1 MVFKKAIASVLIIT
15 FSLLI
20 CYPAS
25 SSQSIKQGEKAPY
38 DGRIFTQ
45 EETKEILIRLDQLEQ
60 FKKENK
66 LLLEKIEALQE
77 KIGLLEKQNE
87 VLQQNIE
94 LYKQQLQVLETMKE
108 QYRELWR
115 QVDEDLLKKEKGM
128 SPEMRAGIYT
138 LLVVLGMFIGA
149 IK

>member
-1 MVFKKAIASVLIIT
+1 MVFRKCIGLIIT

-20 CYPAS
+20 HYPVCA
-25 SSQSIKQGEKAPY
+25 SQSIRQGEKAPY

-45 EETKEILIRLDQLEQ
+45 EETKQLLIRLDQLEQ
-60 FKKENK
+60 FKKENE
-66 LLLEKIEALQE
+66 LLKEKIEALEE
-77 KIGLLEKQNE
+77 KIGLLQKQNGI
-87 VLQQNIE
+87 LQENIK

-115 QVDEDLLKKEKGM
+115 QVDEDLLRKEKGL
-128 SPEMRAGIYT
+128 SPEMKAGIYT
-138 LLVVLGMFIGA
+138 LLIVIGMFIGA